1 MHTKLERASAVPA
14 RTTVPAWTAMLAVTA
29 VLAAGNAARAQEERV
44 LTVEQTA
51 IQAVQAPPPAAGNP
65 LDVVAWV
72 DQATNIYA
80 QGEQV
85 RVFVQTNKDAY
96 VTVLNV
102 GPDGSTTVLF
112 PNRYQADNRVRANT
126 VTEVPD
132 PASRARIAVSGMTG
146 AELLKV
152 IATSHPTPLFQA
164 AQLAE
169 AGVFS
174 TIRQRTQETARNLAV
189 VMAAAETAEWDVY
202 DKVIRTVPQRPAA
215 APPAPAAL
223 APVAGAGWPSA
234 PFGLELAADRPVYRV
249 TDPVT
254 LMVKAEADCHLTL
267 LNTGPGGGSRLL
279 FPNRYQQQTLIR
291 AGQTVVVPGIGAAV
305 SIVPIGPAGVEHVT
319 AICRTGAGPVIG
331 APGDFRAGAFA
342 TLDDAGTTA
351 RNLAVVADP
360 AGERTAIASAS
371 FVVLP

>member
-1 MHTKLERASAVPA
+1 MQTTLGRASAV
-14 RTTVPAWTAMLAVTA
+14 LASAA
-29 VLAAGNAARAQEERV
+29 VLGAGSAALAQEERV

-51 IQAVQAPPPAAGNP
+51 IQAVHAPPPAAAGNP

-72 DQATNIYA
+72 DHATNTYA

-132 PASRARIAVSGMTG
+132 PASRARIAVSGTTG
-146 AELLKV
+146 AEFIKV

-189 VMAAAETAEWDVY
+189 VMAGAETAEWDVY
-202 DKVIRTVPQRPAA
+202 DKVIRTVPRRPAA
-215 APPAPAAL
+215 APAGL
-223 APVAGAGWPSA
+223 APVAGAAWPSA

-254 LMVKAEADCHLTL
+254 LMVKAAADCHLTL
-267 LNTGPGGGSRLL
+267 LNAGPGGGSRLL

-319 AICRTGAGPVIG
+319 AICRTGAAPVIG
-331 APGDFRAGAFA
+331 VPGDFRAGAFA

-371 FVVLP
+371 FVVVQ

>member
-1 MHTKLERASAVPA
+1 MRTKLGRAGAGLA
-14 RTTVPAWTAMLAVTA
+14 LTAALGAGS
-29 VLAAGNAARAQEERV
+29 AAGAQEDRV

-51 IQAVQAPPPAAGNP
+51 IQAVQAPPAASASNP

-72 DQATNIYA
+72 DHATNTYA

-132 PASRARIAVSGMTG
+132 PASGARIAVSGTTG
-146 AELLKV
+146 AELIKV
-152 IATSHPTPLFQA
+152 VATTRPAPLFA
-164 AQLAE
+164 GTQLAQ
-169 AGVFS
+169 AGLFQ
-174 TIRQRTQETARNLAV
+174 TIRQRAQETARNLAV
-189 VMAAAETAEWDVY
+189 VMAEAETDEWDVY
-202 DKVIRTVPQRPAA
+202 DKVIRTEPQRPAA
-215 APPAPAAL
+215 AVAPVPL
-223 APVAGAGWPSA
+223 PPVAGAGWPA
-234 PFGLELAADRPVYRV
+234 AAFGLELAADRPVYRV

-254 LMVKAEADCHLTL
+254 LMVKSEADCHLSL
-267 LNTGPGGGSRLL
+267 LNTGPGGASRLL

-305 SIVPIGPAGVEHVT
+305 SIMPMGPAGVEHVT
-319 AICRTGAGPVIG
+319 ALCRTGASPVIG
-331 APGDFRAGAFA
+331 APGDFRSGAFA
-342 TLDDAGTTA
+342 TFDDAGATA
-351 RNLAVVADP
+351 RNLAVIADP

-371 FVVLP
+371 FVVVR

>member
-1 MHTKLERASAVPA
+1 MHRKLDRASAVPA
-14 RTTVPAWTAMLAVTA
+14 RTAVPAWTAMLVLTA
-29 VLAAGNAARAQEERV
+29 ALAAGNAAWAQEERV

-51 IQAVQAPPPAAGNP
+51 IQAVQAPSPPAASNP

-72 DQATNIYA
+72 DHATNTYA

-146 AELLKV
+146 AELIKV
-152 IATSHPTPLFQA
+152 IATSHPTPLFRTA
-164 AQLAE
+164 ELAE

-189 VMAAAETAEWDVY
+189 VMAEAETAEWDVY
-202 DKVIRTVPQRPAA
+202 DKVVRTVPQRPAA
-215 APPAPAAL
+215 AAPVGL
-223 APVAGAGWPSA
+223 PPVAGAGWPSA

-267 LNTGPGGGSRLL
+267 LNMGPGGGSRLL

-319 AICRTGAGPVIG
+319 AICRTGTGPVIG

-371 FVVLP
+371 FVVVQ

>member
-1 MHTKLERASAVPA
+1 MRTKLGRAG
-14 RTTVPAWTAMLAVTA
+14 A
-29 VLAAGNAARAQEERV
+29 VLGLTAALGAGSAAGAQEERV

-51 IQAVQAPPPAAGNP
+51 IQAVQAPPAASASNP

-72 DQATNIYA
+72 DHATNTYA

-132 PASRARIAVSGMTG
+132 PASRARIAVSGTTG
-146 AELLKV
+146 AELIKV
-152 IATSHPTPLFQA
+152 VATTRPAPLFA
-164 AQLAE
+164 GTQLAQ
-169 AGVFS
+169 AGVFQ
-174 TIRQRTQETARNLAV
+174 TIRQRAQETARNLAV
-189 VMAAAETAEWDVY
+189 VMAEAETAEWDVY

-215 APPAPAAL
+215 AAPAPL
-223 APVAGAGWPSA
+223 PPVAGAGWPSA

-254 LMVKAEADCHLTL
+254 LMVKAEADCHLSL
-267 LNTGPGGGSRLL
+267 LNTGPGGASRLL

-305 SIVPIGPAGVEHVT
+305 SIVPLGPAGVEHVT
-319 AICRTGAGPVIG
+319 ALCRSGAGPVIG
-331 APGDFRAGAFA
+331 APGDFRSGAFA
-342 TLDDAGTTA
+342 TFDDAGATA

-371 FVVLP
+371 FVVVQ

>member
-1 MHTKLERASAVPA
+1 MHTKLAGASAVLA
-14 RTTVPAWTAMLAVTA
+14 LTAG
-29 VLAAGNAARAQEERV
+29 LAAGNAALAQEDRV

-51 IQAVQAPPPAAGNP
+51 IQAVQAPPPASAANP

-72 DQATNIYA
+72 DHATNTYA

-85 RVFVQTNKDAY
+85 RLFVQTNKDAY

-112 PNRYQADNRVRANT
+112 PNRFQADNRVRANT
-126 VTEVPD
+126 VMEVPD
-132 PASRARIAVSGMTG
+132 PASRARIAVSGTTG

-152 IATSHPTPLFQA
+152 IATSRPTPLFEA

-169 AGVFS
+169 AGVFQ
-174 TIRQRTQETARNLAV
+174 TIRQRADETARNLSV
-189 VMAAAETAEWDVY
+189 VMAGEGTAEWDVY
-202 DKVIRTVPQRPAA
+202 DKVIRTVPQRLGAA
-215 APPAPAAL
+215 APAL
-223 APVAGAGWPSA
+223 PVPVAGVGWPA
-234 PFGLELAADRPVYRV
+234 PPFALQVAADKPLYRV

-254 LMVKAEADCHLTL
+254 LMVRPEADCHLTL
-267 LNTGPGGGSRLL
+267 LNTGPGGASRLL

-305 SIVPIGPAGVEHVT
+305 SLVPIGPAGVEHVT

-342 TLDDAGTTA
+342 TFDDAGAAA
-351 RNLAVVADP
+351 RNLAVIADP

-371 FVVLP
+371 FVVVQ

>member
-1 MHTKLERASAVPA
+1 MHTKLGRASAV
-14 RTTVPAWTAMLAVTA
+14 LALTA
-29 VLAAGNAARAQEERV
+29 VLAAGNAALAQDERV

-51 IQAVQAPPPAAGNP
+51 IQAVQAPPPASAANP

-72 DQATNIYA
+72 DHATNTYA

-112 PNRYQADNRVRANT
+112 PNQYQTDNRVRANT

-132 PASRARIAVSGMTG
+132 PASRARIAVSGTTG

-152 IATSHPTPLFQA
+152 VATSRPTPLFEA
-164 AQLAE
+164 AQLAQ
-169 AGVFS
+169 AGVFQ
-174 TIRQRTQETARNLAV
+174 TIRQRAQETARNLAV
-189 VMAAAETAEWDVY
+189 VMAEAETTVEWDVY

-215 APPAPAAL
+215 AAPAAL

-234 PFGLELAADRPVYRV
+234 PFGLELAADKPVYRV

-254 LMVKAEADCHLTL
+254 LMVKARGRLPPDAAQHGPRRRVAPAVSEPLPAADADPGGSDGGGAGDRGRGLRRADRAGGGGACDGHLPDGRGTGDRRARRL
-267 LNTGPGGGSRLL
+267 PGRRVRDVRRCRRDGAEPGRDRGPGGGADRHRLGEL
-279 FPNRYQQQTLIR
+279 RR
-291 AGQTVVVPGIGAAV
+291 
-305 SIVPIGPAGVEHVT
+305 
-319 AICRTGAGPVIG
+319 R
-331 APGDFRAGAFA
+331 
-342 TLDDAGTTA
+342 
-351 RNLAVVADP
+351 AVVRGRGGAWP
-360 AGERTAIASAS
+360 
-371 FVVLP
+371 

>member
-1 MHTKLERASAVPA
+1 MRTKLGRAG
-14 RTTVPAWTAMLAVTA
+14 A
-29 VLAAGNAARAQEERV
+29 VLGLTAALGAGSAAGAQEERV

-51 IQAVQAPPPAAGNP
+51 IQAVQAPPAVSASNP

-72 DQATNIYA
+72 DHATNTYA

-112 PNRYQADNRVRANT
+112 PNRYQTDNRVRANT

-132 PASRARIAVSGMTG
+132 PASRARIAVSGTTG
-146 AELLKV
+146 AELIKV
-152 IATSHPTPLFQA
+152 VATTRPAPLFA
-164 AQLAE
+164 GTQLAQ
-169 AGVFS
+169 AGVFQ
-174 TIRQRTQETARNLAV
+174 TIRQRAQETARNLAV
-189 VMAAAETAEWDVY
+189 VMAEADTAEWDVY

-215 APPAPAAL
+215 AVVPAPL
-223 APVAGAGWPSA
+223 PPVAGAGWPSA

-254 LMVKAEADCHLTL
+254 LMVKAEADCHLSL
-267 LNTGPGGGSRLL
+267 LNTGPGGASRLL

-305 SIVPIGPAGVEHVT
+305 SIVPLGPAGVEHVT
-319 AICRTGAGPVIG
+319 ALCRSGAGPVIG
-331 APGDFRAGAFA
+331 APGDFRSGAFA
-342 TLDDAGTTA
+342 TFDDAAATA

-371 FVVLP
+371 FVVVQ

>member
-1 MHTKLERASAVPA
+1 MMHTKLAGASAVLA
-14 RTTVPAWTAMLAVTA
+14 LTAG
-29 VLAAGNAARAQEERV
+29 LAAGNAALAQEDRV

-51 IQAVQAPPPAAGNP
+51 IQAVQAPPASAANP

-72 DQATNIYA
+72 DHATNTYA

-112 PNRYQADNRVRANT
+112 PNQYQTDNRVRANT

-132 PASRARIAVSGMTG
+132 PASRARIAVSGTTG

-152 IATSHPTPLFQA
+152 VATSRPTPLFEA
-164 AQLAE
+164 AQLAQ
-169 AGVFS
+169 AGVFQ
-174 TIRQRTQETARNLAV
+174 TIRQRAQETARNLAV
-189 VMAAAETAEWDVY
+189 VMAEAETTVEWDVY

-215 APPAPAAL
+215 AAPAAL

-234 PFGLELAADRPVYRV
+234 PFGLELAADKPVYRV

-254 LMVKAEADCHLTL
+254 LMVRPEADCHLTL
-267 LNTGPGGGSRLL
+267 LNTGPGGASRLL

-305 SIVPIGPAGVEHVT
+305 SLVPIGPAGVEHVT

-342 TLDDAGTTA
+342 TFDDAGAAA
-351 RNLAVVADP
+351 RNLAVIADP

-371 FVVLP
+371 FIVVQ